1 MISRCSTLRHFY
13 QPLSR
18 CTIFTRVA
26 NFCRKVLVREDKA
39 VREETQVYEKTALR
53 EDNNHRDPSVT
64 DDSNVKA
71 AENRDREGYNS
82 QRNNRSPRADN
93 RRRDNSAHRS
103 EYPERNDRNRQRQQ
117 SERKPIAQ
125 GKHGQQMSV
134 IPRDEHNISRR
145 DISENALKVLYR
157 LNKSGYEA
165 YLVGGGVR
173 DLLLSKKPKDFDITT
188 NATPE
193 QVRKLFRNCR
203 LVGRRFRLA
212 HVMFGPEII
221 EVATF
226 RGHHEQQ
233 QEEAEDKN
241 SSQQAQNGMLLRDN
255 IFGSIEDDAQR
266 RDFTINSL
274 YYGVSDFAV
283 RDYTGGLRDLHEGVI
298 RLIGDPEVRYRE
310 DPVRMLR
317 AVRFA
322 AKLDMSISPATAEP
336 IPRMASLLH
345 EIPPARLFEE
355 SLKLLQSGYGYK
367 TWRLL
372 CEYQLFQPL
381 FPLIA
386 RHFTENG
393 DSPMERILAQVLKN
407 TDYRLHND
415 MRVNPAFL
423 FAAMLWYPVI
433 EHAQKLAQ
441 EGGLTY
447 YDAFSLAMNDVLDEQ
462 CRSLAIP
469 KRITTLVRDI
479 WALQLRLS
487 RRQGKRAHKLMEH
500 PKFRAA
506 FDLLALRAE
515 VEQHRE
521 LQSLTQ
527 WWQEFQEATPA
538 SQKNML
544 GTLGDDAAAPRRHR
558 TRRPRKRLPR
568 KESGQ

>member
-1 MISRCSTLRHFY
+1 MKP
-13 QPLSR
+13 Q
-18 CTIFTRVA
+18 
-26 NFCRKVLVREDKA
+26 
-39 VREETQVYEKTALR
+39 EKTG
-53 EDNNHRDPSVT
+53 SMT
-64 DDSNVKA
+64 
-71 AENRDREGYNS
+71 
-82 QRNNRSPRADN
+82 
-93 RRRDNSAHRS
+93 
-103 EYPERNDRNRQRQQ
+103 
-117 SERKPIAQ
+117 
-125 GKHGQQMSV
+125 V
-134 IPRDEHNISRR
+134 IPRDQHNISRK

-157 LNKSGYEA
+157 LNKSGFEA

-173 DLLLSKKPKDFDITT
+173 DLLLGKKPKDFDITT

-233 QEEAEDKN
+233 QESTDKN

-274 YYGVSDFAV
+274 YYGVSDFAL
-283 RDYTGGLRDLHEGVI
+283 RDYTGGLRDLQEGII
-298 RLIGDPEVRYRE
+298 RLIGDPETRYRE

-322 AKLDMSISPATAEP
+322 AKLNMEISPETAEP
-336 IPRMASLLH
+336 IPRLANLLH

-355 SLKLLQSGYGYK
+355 SLKMLQAGYGYQ
-367 TWRLL
+367 TYLRL
-372 CEYQLFQPL
+372 CQYQLFQPL

-386 RHFTENG
+386 RGFTENG
-393 DSPMERILAQVLKN
+393 DNPMERILVQVLKN
-407 TDYRLHND
+407 TDHRLQND

-423 FAAMLWYPVI
+423 FAVMLWYPLI
-433 EHAQKLAQ
+433 EHAQQLAQ
-441 EGGLTY
+441 ESGLAY
-447 YDAFSLAMNDVLDEQ
+447 YDAFALAMNDVLDEE

-479 WALQLRLS
+479 WLLQLRLS

-506 FDLLALRAE
+506 YDLLALRAE
-515 VEQHRE
+515 VEGHRE
-521 LQSLTQ
+521 LQQLTQ
-527 WWQEFQEATPA
+527 WWGEFQEATPLQ
-538 SQKNML
+538 QKTML
-544 GTLGDDAAAPRRHR
+544 TTLGDDTAPRRN
-558 TRRPRKRLPR
+558 RRPRKRAPR
-568 KESGQ
+568 KAPMP